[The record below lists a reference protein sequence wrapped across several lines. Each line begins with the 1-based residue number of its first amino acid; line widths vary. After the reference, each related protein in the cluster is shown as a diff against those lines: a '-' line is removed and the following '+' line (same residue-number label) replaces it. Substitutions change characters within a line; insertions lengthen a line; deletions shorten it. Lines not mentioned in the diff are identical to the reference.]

1 MENKKQTF
9 IEEEYS
15 QKMIPASE
23 RKHWFYAG
31 SVYLGMCAVLA
42 CSMAGGGLIS
52 GLTLKQ
58 SVVSMVLGLIALLL
72 LFYIPLGKIGAEQGL
87 NTYLVGECAFGKRG
101 TDIATSFIV
110 TAIPSIAWYGIQVEI
125 ATQALAAVFPMEKMA
140 QSIVTVV
147 FGIIFALPAMYG
159 ILSMAW
165 LNWVSLP
172 VMAYII
178 IFGVG
183 KALAAIGVGGL
194 WTYAPQQNMGIMWG
208 VNMQIGMVAVGC
220 SFVAD
225 YTRWIKN
232 SWKDISYSGIVGL
245 FPASLVLTIAGM
257 VMAISSTTLGVTEP
271 WNIVEVMMK
280 LGMPALALI
289 LVFLLQWTTC
299 ITAAYSSGLAL
310 NKVFGGSRLILTLV
324 SAIFGTLL
332 AITGIVGK
340 FLGFVGILASWVT
353 PIAGV
358 IIAEYFFVSKRN
370 FHPKDGIY
378 WPGLIIALLGG
389 FVSWRLT
396 FFVPAIN
403 GMIFSGLLYYAY
415 HKALGLCYNSQ
426 TAKHLKTN
434 Y

>member
-1 MENKKQTF
+1 MENKRQTS

-15 QKMIPASE
+15 QKMIPSSQ
-23 RKHWFYAG
+23 RKHWFYAA

-52 GLTLKQ
+52 GLNLSQ
-58 SVVSMVLGLIALLL
+58 AIVSMIIGLIVLLV

-110 TAIPSIAWYGIQVEI
+110 TAIPSIAWYGIEVEI
-125 ATQALAAVFPMEKMA
+125 ATQALAAVFPMSRTTLA
-140 QSIVTVV
+140 IATIA

-183 KALAAIGVGGL
+183 KALTEIGAGGL
-194 WTYAPQQNMGIMWG
+194 WAYAPQQNMGVMWG
-208 VNMQIGMVAVGC
+208 INMQIGMVAVGC

-232 SWKDISYSGIVGL
+232 SWNQVSYSGIVGL

-257 VMAISSTTLGVTEP
+257 IMAISSTTLGVKEP

-310 NKVFGGSRLILTLV
+310 NKVFGGSRFSLTLV
-324 SAIFGTLL
+324 AAILGTLL
-332 AITGIVGK
+332 AITGIVSK
-340 FLGFVGILASWVT
+340 FLGFIGILASWVT

-358 IIAEYFFVSKRN
+358 IIAEYFFVSKGSFR
-370 FHPKDGIY
+370 PKEGIY

-389 FVSWRLT
+389 FISWRFT

-403 GMIFSGLLYYAY
+403 GMIFSGLVYYIY
-415 HKALGLCYNSQ
+415 HRALGLCHDQQ
-426 TAKHLKTN
+426 TAKHL
-434 Y
+434 